1 MKILLYLN
9 LFVEGLV
16 GLIFVLNPQGA
27 SSFFANADPKTVYMM
42 RMYGFAALSMSFLS
56 LQVLLKSFEQE
67 VLVTGLLVL
76 AFFHT
81 GILIAQLTFL
91 EAVQVTGPPG
101 VLHLISAIG
110 FSYFYFKER

>member
-16 GLIFVLNPQGA
+16 GLIFILNPQA
-27 SSFFANADPKTVYMM
+27 AAPIFANADAKTIYMM

-91 EAVQVTGPPG
+91 EAAQVTGPPG

-110 FSYFYFKER
+110 FTYFYLREK